1 MVVFRALGWLFLAL
15 AVAVIVHDLLTW
27 WSEGA
32 YPFSTL
38 GSLWSHL
45 DPTSLG
51 NTQTSARRHLSGVLW
66 TWMMRPLLT
75 VPAVPAFLVLGLVLV
90 WIGRRDSGRPDPG
103 FLMGSRPRRRRGG
116 LS

>member
-1 MVVFRALGWLFLAL
+1 MVVIRALGWLSL
-15 AVAVIVHDLLTW
+15 AVAVAVVVHDLLTW
-27 WSEGA
+27 WSEGS
-32 YPFSTL
+32 YPFSTF

-51 NTQTSARRHLSGVLW
+51 NTQTSARRYLSGVLW

-75 VPAVPAFLVLGLVLV
+75 VPAMPAFLVLGLMLV
-90 WIGRRDSGRPDPG
+90 WIGRRDVGRPEPG

>member
-1 MVVFRALGWLFLAL
+1 MVAFRAVGWLLLAL

-27 WSEGA
+27 WSEGS
-32 YPFSTL
+32 YPFSTI

-51 NTQTSARRHLSGVLW
+51 NTQNSVRRPLSGVLW
-66 TWMMRPLLT
+66 NWLMRPFLT
-75 VPAVPAFLVLGLVLV
+75 VPAVPACLVLGLVLV
-90 WIGRRDSGRPDPG
+90 WLGRRDAGRPDSG
-103 FLMGSRPRRRRGG
+103 FLAGSRPRRRRGG

>member
-15 AVAVIVHDLLTW
+15 AVAVFVHDLLTW
-27 WSEGA
+27 WSQGS

-38 GSLWSHL
+38 GSLWAHL
-45 DPTSLG
+45 DPASLG
-51 NTQTSARRHLSGVLW
+51 NTQTSARRHLSGILW

-90 WIGRRDSGRPDPG
+90 WIGRRDSGRSQGD

>member
-1 MVVFRALGWLFLAL
+1 MVVFRGLGWLFLAL

-38 GSLWSHL
+38 GGLWAHL

-75 VPAVPAFLVLGLVLV
+75 VPAVPAFLVLGAALV
-90 WIGRRDSGRPDPG
+90 WIGRRESGRSEPG
-103 FLMGSRPRRRRGG
+103 FLAGSRPRRRRGG